1 MTNDRHRWTA
11 ALAAAAAVTVLATDA
26 TAAHAAAAIRATD
39 ATAAHGAAS
48 IRATTA
54 GEAPATVSAQVRA
67 EVARGDTT
75 FWLLLRDTPDL
86 SAARRAT
93 GKARAGAVYR
103 AATTATAR
111 HQAGLRALLSRRGA
125 RFSTYWISDT
135 IRVTGGAALLRELA
149 ARPEVKAVLPDNPVK
164 LPAPI
169 TGTAHAAVQG
179 TEWNVDRVGAP
190 RVWNDSH
197 VRGEG
202 IVVANVDTGVQ
213 YDHPALAAGY
223 RGRRAD
229 GGYDHDYNWFDP
241 AHVCADPAPCDNV
254 GHGTHTMGTMVGR
267 DTDTATA
274 IGVAPGA
281 SWIAAKGCETSSCS
295 VASLL
300 AAGQWIVAPTD
311 RAGNNPRPDLAPDVV
326 NNSWGGSSGFD
337 PWYSDVVRAWTAA
350 GIFPAFSAGNSGPGC
365 GSANTPGSYTATYAS
380 GAYDINNAIASFSSR
395 GTGQDGLVKPNI
407 AAPGVDVRSSVP
419 GGGYAVYSG
428 TSMASPHTAA
438 TVALLWSAAPALRR
452 DIAATREVL
461 DTAAVDVE
469 DLSCGGTAGDNNVFG
484 QGRLDAAAAV
494 TLALSPSGSL
504 TGTVTAGGT
513 PLAGAVVRVSGPA
526 ERSVTTGADGG
537 YRFARLVAGAYRVRV
552 TAFGYDT
559 SETQVDIDNGAAGR
573 LDTDL
578 TASASGVLTGTVT
591 AGAAPAVG
599 ATVALTGTPVSV
611 TTDAGGRFRIA
622 APLGTYQ
629 LTVSPVGG
637 CSAPATRALTLTGD
651 ATLEIPL
658 DPAADQ
664 YGHTCGPA
672 VEPYRAGDTRIELT
686 GDDLT
691 AQVAIPFPFP
701 LYGVEHGVAWVS
713 TNGVIAFDG
722 PAPAFGNTNLPTAD
736 QPNDALYPFWDDL
749 YVDAE
754 AGVWTAADADT
765 FVVEWR
771 NVRFFSDP
779 QQRVSISAILH
790 RDGVVTYRYRSPQGV
805 SATGRYATIGLE
817 NPSGTDALVYSVDTP
832 GVATDDIGVTIR
844 PPAGRVPA
852 AFHVTTPT
860 RWGQNVYVVGDVPQL
875 GGWDPARG
883 VPLGAAGYPVW
894 SGGVGLPAGTPI
906 EFKYVIRDPDGTVTW
921 EPGANRTALTPPSG
935 RYETTDVFRGQ

>member
-1 MTNDRHRWTA
+1 MTNDRPTRRRWTA
-11 ALAAAAAVTVLATDA
+11 ALAAAAAVTALATDA
-26 TAAHAAAAIRATD
+26 TAARAADDHTGRPTNTTAARAAA
-39 ATAAHGAAS
+39 
-48 IRATTA
+48 
-54 GEAPATVSAQVRA
+54 EAPAAISAQVRA

-75 FWLLLRDTPDL
+75 FWVLLRDTPDL
-86 SAARRAT
+86 SAARRAA
-93 GKARAGAVYR
+93 GQAKAGAVYR

-111 HQAGLRALLSRRGA
+111 HQAGLRALLTRRGA

-149 ARPEVKAVLPDNPVK
+149 ARPEVKAVLPDNPVR
-164 LPAPI
+164 LPTPV
-169 TGTAHAAVQG
+169 TGTTHAAVQG
-179 TEWNVDRVGAP
+179 TEWNIDRVGAP
-190 RVWNDSH
+190 RVWNERHD
-197 VRGEG
+197 RGEG

-241 AHVCADPAPCDNV
+241 AHICADPAPCDNV
-254 GHGTHTMGTMVGR
+254 GHGTHTMGTMVGGEGE
-267 DTDTATA
+267 TA

-281 SWIAAKGCETSSCS
+281 SWIAVKGCETSYCS
-295 VASLL
+295 VAALL

-311 RAGNNPRPDLAPDVV
+311 RSGNNPRPDLAPDVV
-326 NNSWGGSSGFD
+326 NNSWGGASGFD
-337 PWYSDVVRAWTAA
+337 PWYSDVVRAWAAA
-350 GIFPAFSAGNSGPGC
+350 GIFPAFSAGNSGPTC
-365 GSANTPGSYTATYAS
+365 GTANTPGSYTATYAS

-438 TVALLWSAAPALRR
+438 TVALLWSAVPALRR

-461 DTAAVDVE
+461 DTSAIDVDDV
-469 DLSCGGTAGDNNVFG
+469 SCGGTAGDNNVFG

-504 TGTVTAGGT
+504 VGTVTAGGT
-513 PLAGAVVRVSGPA
+513 PLTGATVRVSGPA

-559 SETQVDIDNGAAGR
+559 SEAQVQVDNGAADR
-573 LDTDL
+573 LDADL
-578 TASASGVLTGTVT
+578 TASASGLLTGTVT
-591 AGAAPAVG
+591 AGAAPVLG
-599 ATVALTGTPVSV
+599 ATVALAGTPVSV
-611 TTDAGGRFRIA
+611 TTDTDGHFRIA

-629 LTVSPVGG
+629 LTVRPVGG
-637 CSAPATRALTLTGD
+637 CSAPATRALTLAGD
-651 ATLEIPL
+651 ATLAIAL
-658 DPAADQ
+658 DPVTDH

-672 VEPYRAGDTRIELT
+672 TEAYRTGDTRVDLT
-686 GDDLT
+686 GDDLA
-691 AQVAIPFPFP
+691 AQVTIPFPFP
-701 LYGVEHGVAWVS
+701 LYGVEHSVAWVS
-713 TNGVIAFDG
+713 TNGVIAFGG
-722 PAPAFGNTNLPTAD
+722 PAPAFVNTALPSAD

-754 AGVWTAADADT
+754 AGVWTTADADT

-779 QQRVSISAILH
+779 QQRLSISAILH
-790 RDGVVTYRYRSPQGV
+790 RDGGVTYRYRNPQGA
-805 SATGRYATIGLE
+805 SATGRYATIGAE
-817 NPSGTDALVYSVDTP
+817 NPTGTDALAYSVDTA

-852 AFHVTTPT
+852 AFHVTTQT

-883 VPLGAAGYPVW
+883 VPLGAGGYPVW
-894 SGGVGLPAGTPI
+894 SGGVGLPAGTQI

-935 RYETTDVFRGQ
+935 RYETNDVFRGR